1 MFFGIFLKLYTT
13 YKVYSRHLKQTLYMT
28 IFRWLM
34 SYCLSGNSAKHDP
47 DSIGHH
53 SPMDLQDR
61 EGDHLHHV
69 VCCRLPSGQRPRHFG
84 PSTQSDRFLPDKQNR
99 NRLRNCMPAEP
110 DGFWKDQ
117 SDRYS
122 RLYPEH
128 ISVPGCHRK

>member
-1 MFFGIFLKLYTT
+1 
-13 YKVYSRHLKQTLYMT
+13 MT
-28 IFRWLM
+28 IFRWFM

-53 SPMDLQDR
+53 SPMDRQDH

-69 VCCRLPSGQRPRHFG
+69 VCCRLPSEQRPEHFG

-110 DGFWKDQ
+110 DVYKRQ
-117 SDRYS
+117 
-122 RLYPEH
+122 
-128 ISVPGCHRK
+128 

>member
-1 MFFGIFLKLYTT
+1 
-13 YKVYSRHLKQTLYMT
+13 MT

-69 VCCRLPSGQRPRHFG
+69 VCCRLPSGQRLGTLGRPHSLIVLFQISKIGIGSEIVCLQSQPDFG
-84 PSTQSDRFLPDKQNR
+84 KISRTGTASFIQSN
-99 NRLRNCMPAEP
+99 
-110 DGFWKDQ
+110 
-117 SDRYS
+117 
-122 RLYPEH
+122 